1 MLPRPGVSRPGWN
14 SSDNSVHGADK
25 QFCRA
30 ASDYPAGSVPEPA
43 LQLLPGFA
51 WASANRHGVNGPWL
65 LLRPLTNFSRE
76 IVLADSELFV
86 YVNQLLPGVLKE
98 KAPSQQKE
106 CREQI
111 AEEQHGIQGNCPSII
126 VKDCLPVR
134 IQEVEAVHQQ
144 KTKGHEESQRE
155 E

>member
-51 WASANRHGVNGPWL
+51 WASANRHGLNGPWL
-65 LLRPLTNFSRE
+65 LLRPLTNFSPD
-76 IVLADSELFV
+76 IVIADSELFV
-86 YVNQLLPGVLKE
+86 SLNPLLPGRLQE
-98 KAPSQQKE
+98 KAPSQHKE
-106 CREQI
+106 RPDQI
-111 AEEQHGIQGNCPSII
+111 AKHH
-126 VKDCLPVR
+126 R
-134 IQEVEAVHQQ
+134 
-144 KTKGHEESQRE
+144 
-155 E
+155 